1 MRINAAMNLSSM
13 LWRILIVLLCF
24 SIKLYSLQ
32 IKRRGL
38 LTVKPA
44 KLFLIGS
51 NLTVYCHPEKCK
63 NGFKLS
69 LEVNGETVTSSEEVN
84 CPAIF
89 NLINFRTP
97 FSSVICMLK
106 GPDSSKIVDGGDL
119 YGGLPPDKPENI
131 ICETTRSSDNIICSW
146 EKGQKTHVI
155 TTYNISLNRGNGT
168 RLELYQIQDD
178 EQRVSANPLTISR
191 AVIEENIKYKLIITA
206 YNHFGESQS
215 DPFIFCLKDIVIPET
230 PRIVHIEFE
239 NNSQAAVL
247 QWETSNSSE
256 HLRSDVRLCTDKAP
270 SWVKSNY
277 KAEGADLNEGLIR
290 VSGLR
295 PLTDYEFQMR
305 TCMPYTNTPRLN
317 CSKWSASV
325 RGRSPGKGPSQQLH
339 VWRTFDSP
347 GSNVTVLWKP
357 PSPEDYSGVVQQYK
371 IFLGNE
377 QKQLSGPASSSV
389 PVPAE
394 IKTISI
400 SAITSYGTSPPAV
413 VPLKHSGGF
422 APVLRELAPA
432 ANSSAVLVSWT
443 WTDDKHWSTS
453 DPLHYVV
460 QWTTVPG
467 AQMKWQRVSKD
478 QNNTLITALRAGV
491 RYNVSLYVVTSR
503 GVSAPSSRLVYS
515 KEQKPVSGPNLSVL
529 VHKSRRVHIQWDELP
544 VDQQRG
550 FITHYTVYLQTLY
563 SSNTKLSVT
572 VSGSGP
578 RILWLDCPEGALAVQ
593 LSAST
598 SAGEGQPG
606 NRIFSQPESP
616 AAGLVIGIVFVIT
629 LFLAIVA
636 NLMCWSCVRKRIK
649 QKCISWGPAW
659 LDENL
664 PKLGNSNAIR
674 LLKEFGSEPSFS
686 STQDDPPLS
695 AISFISH
702 EERDDVYPT
711 IHVESSQDTSGEPT
725 EDTPLL
731 ISDRGTMLFD
741 SQQEHGYK
749 PQISTLT
756 PQQEEVKETEEEQ
769 RAIPSSLDEDSCVF
783 EGLLGGFL
791 SRVEVEPTDPPL
803 ELNLSSVG
811 ALLWS
816 KTPEKTNVLNEG
828 FLLGRRGTENNVEGE
843 STLDLQESEMTP
855 HTTDT
860 CLSQSTDEITL
871 TGGYF
876 PQGAAVSS
884 PARCDTL
891 S

>member
-1 MRINAAMNLSSM
+1 MNLSST

-131 ICETTRSSDNIICSW
+131 MCETTRSSDNIICSW

-155 TTYNISLNRGNGT
+155 TIYNISLNRENGT
-168 RLELYQIQDD
+168 RVELYQIQDD
-178 EQRVSANPLTISR
+178 EQRVSANPLTTISR
-191 AVIEENIKYKLIITA
+191 A
-206 YNHFGESQS
+206 
-215 DPFIFCLKDIVIPET
+215 DIVIPET

-247 QWETSNSSE
+247 QWETSDSSE
-256 HLRSDVRLCTDKAP
+256 HLRSDVRLRTDKAP

-295 PLTDYEFQMR
+295 PLTDYEFQKR
-305 TCMPYTNTPRLN
+305 TCMPHTNTPRLN

-377 QKQLSGPASSSV
+377 QKQEVLSGPASSSV

-394 IKTISI
+394 IKAISI

-453 DPLHYVV
+453 DPLHHVV

-478 QNNTLITALRAGV
+478 QNNTLITGLRAGV
-491 RYNVSLYVVTSR
+491 RYNVSLYAVTSR

-529 VHKSRRVHIQWDELP
+529 VHESRRVHIQWDELP

-731 ISDRGTMLFD
+731 MSDRGTMLFD

-756 PQQEEVKETEEEQ
+756 PQQEEVKETEEEK

-811 ALLWS
+811 ALLWP

-828 FLLGRRGTENNVEGE
+828 FLLGRGGTENNVEGE

>member
-1 MRINAAMNLSSM
+1 MRINAAMNLSST

-24 SIKLYSLQ
+24 SIKLCSSQMNLL
-32 IKRRGL
+32 GF

-51 NLTVYCHPEKCK
+51 NLTVYCHTNKCEK
-63 NGFKLS
+63 GFKLS
-69 LEVNGETVTSSEEVN
+69 LEVNGETVTSSKEIN
-84 CPAIF
+84 CTAIF

-97 FSSVICMLK
+97 SSSVICMLK

-119 YGGLPPDKPENI
+119 KGGLPPDKPENI

-146 EKGQKTHVI
+146 EKGQKTHVN
-155 TTYNISLNRGNGT
+155 TTYNISLNRENGT
-168 RLELYQIQDD
+168 RIELYQIQDD
-178 EQRVSANPLTISR
+178 KQRGRPNPLTISR
-191 AVIEENIKYKLIITA
+191 AVIEENIKYQLIITA
-206 YNHFGESQS
+206 YNPFGESQS
-215 DPFIFCLKDIVIPET
+215 DPFIFCLKDLVIPET
-230 PRIVHIEFE
+230 PRIVNIEFG

-247 QWETSNSSE
+247 RWETSDSSE
-256 HLRSDVRLCTDKAP
+256 HLRSDVWLRTDKAS
-270 SWVKSNY
+270 SWTV
-277 KAEGADLNEGLIR
+277 AEGADLNESQIR

-305 TCMPYTNTPRLN
+305 TYMPHNNTPRSN

-339 VWRTFDSP
+339 VWRTFVSP

-371 IFLGNE
+371 MFLGNE
-377 QKQLSGPASSSV
+377 QKQEVLYGPASSSV

-394 IKTISI
+394 IKAISI
-400 SAITSYGTSPPAV
+400 SAITSYGTSPQAD

-422 APVLRELAPA
+422 GPVLRKLAPA
-432 ANSSAVLVSWT
+432 DSSSAVLASWT

-453 DPLHYVV
+453 GGEPLHYVV

-467 AQMKWQRVSKD
+467 AEMKWQRVSKD
-478 QNNTLITALRAGV
+478 QNNTLITGLRAGV
-491 RYNVSLYVVTSR
+491 RYNVSLYAVTSR

-529 VHKSRRVHIQWDELP
+529 VHEARRVHIQWDELP

-550 FITHYTVYLQTLY
+550 FITHYTVYLQTLD

-578 RILWLDCPEGALAVQ
+578 RILWLDCPEGTLAVQ

-606 NRIFSQPESP
+606 KRIFSQPESP
-616 AAGLVIGIVFVIT
+616 AVVLVIGIVFVIT

-674 LLKEFGSEPSFS
+674 LLKVMNSLL
-686 STQDDPPLS
+686 PL
-695 AISFISH
+695 F
-702 EERDDVYPT
+702 V
-711 IHVESSQDTSGEPT
+711 
-725 EDTPLL
+725 
-731 ISDRGTMLFD
+731 
-741 SQQEHGYK
+741 
-749 PQISTLT
+749 
-756 PQQEEVKETEEEQ
+756 
-769 RAIPSSLDEDSCVF
+769 
-783 EGLLGGFL
+783 
-791 SRVEVEPTDPPL
+791 
-803 ELNLSSVG
+803 
-811 ALLWS
+811 
-816 KTPEKTNVLNEG
+816 
-828 FLLGRRGTENNVEGE
+828 
-843 STLDLQESEMTP
+843 
-855 HTTDT
+855 
-860 CLSQSTDEITL
+860 
-871 TGGYF
+871 
-876 PQGAAVSS
+876 
-884 PARCDTL
+884 
-891 S
+891 

>member
-1 MRINAAMNLSSM
+1 MNLSSM

-155 TTYNISLNRGNGT
+155 TIYNISLNRGNGT
-168 RLELYQIQDD
+168 RVELYQIQDD
-178 EQRVSANPLTISR
+178 EQRVSANPLTTISR
-191 AVIEENIKYKLIITA
+191 AVIEETIKYKLIITA

-247 QWETSNSSE
+247 QWETSDSSE
-256 HLRSDVRLCTDKAP
+256 HLRSDVRLLTDKAP
-270 SWVKSNY
+270 SWLKSNY
-277 KAEGADLNEGLIR
+277 KAEDADLNEGLIR

-305 TCMPYTNTPRLN
+305 TCMPHTNTPRLN

-377 QKQLSGPASSSV
+377 QKQEVLSGPASSSV

-394 IKTISI
+394 IKAISI

-432 ANSSAVLVSWT
+432 ANSSAVLISWT

-478 QNNTLITALRAGV
+478 QNNTLITGLRAGV
-491 RYNVSLYVVTSR
+491 RYNVSLYAVTSR

-529 VHKSRRVHIQWDELP
+529 VHESRRVHIQWDELP

-616 AAGLVIGIVFVIT
+616 AAGLVIGIVFVIAF
-629 LFLAIVA
+629 FLAIVA

-711 IHVESSQDTSGEPT
+711 IQVESSQDTSGEPT

-731 ISDRGTMLFD
+731 MSDPGTMLFD

-803 ELNLSSVG
+803 ELNFSSVG
-811 ALLWS
+811 ALLWP

-828 FLLGRRGTENNVEGE
+828 FLLGRGGTENNVEGK

-860 CLSQSTDEITL
+860 CLSQSTDEITV

>member
-1 MRINAAMNLSSM
+1 MRINAAMNLSST

-24 SIKLYSLQ
+24 SIKLHSLQ

-69 LEVNGETVTSSEEVN
+69 LEVN
-84 CPAIF
+84 
-89 NLINFRTP
+89 
-97 FSSVICMLK
+97 VICMLK

-131 ICETTRSSDNIICSW
+131 TCERTRSSDNIICSW

-155 TTYNISLNRGNGT
+155 TTYNISLNRENGT
-168 RLELYQIQDD
+168 WVELYQIQDD

-191 AVIEENIKYKLIITA
+191 AVIEENIKYKFIITA

-215 DPFIFCLKDIVIPET
+215 DPFIFCSKDIVIPET
-230 PRIVHIEFE
+230 PRIVNIEFG

-247 QWETSNSSE
+247 QWETSDSSE
-256 HLRSDVRLCTDKAP
+256 HLRSDVRLRTDKAP

-277 KAEGADLNEGLIR
+277 KAEGADLNEGQIR

-305 TCMPYTNTPRLN
+305 TCMPHTNTPRFN

-377 QKQLSGPASSSV
+377 QKQEVLSGPASSSV

-394 IKTISI
+394 IKAISI
-400 SAITSYGTSPPAV
+400 SAITLYGTSPPAV

-422 APVLRELAPA
+422 APVLRELVPA

-478 QNNTLITALRAGV
+478 QNNTLITGLRAGV
-491 RYNVSLYVVTSR
+491 RYNVSLYAVTSR

-529 VHKSRRVHIQWDELP
+529 VHESRRVHIQWDELP

-711 IHVESSQDTSGEPT
+711 IHVESSQDTSGELT

-731 ISDRGTMLFD
+731 MSDRGTMLFD

-749 PQISTLT
+749 PQIATLT

-811 ALLWS
+811 AILWP